1 MATPGGY
8 TCLHR
13 LQQGE
18 PAMPDRDPEPN
29 NPLSPY
35 FPSEVP
41 PLPGTGRR
49 WVALLLVAVLLFS
62 TLVYGVLGLTG
73 VLGG

>member
-1 MATPGGY
+1 MT
-8 TCLHR
+8 
-13 LQQGE
+13 E
-18 PAMPDRDPEPN
+18 RDPEPN

-41 PLPGTGRR
+41 PLAGSGRR
-49 WVALLLVAVLLFS
+49 WVALLLMAVLLFS
-62 TLVYGVLGLTG
+62 TLLYGVLGLTG